1 MNKKVLTL
9 CAGFLL
15 AGSLATLD
23 AKITKV
29 TTPKIGDS
37 VLMGTA
43 ITANTSNSKMT
54 DLITGLNGITT
65 TSADVTVFGAEW
77 TLVQAKDAD
86 GADIANQFYLR
97 NVDGKYLADGGDPDV
112 ADSYQAK
119 LVDKE
124 EDAAIFK
131 LERNAIKI
139 VDGKGETWQ
148 DIYYLGVSGGVLRA
162 VGSNTQAIDSYATIS
177 AVSAFNNN
185 DLIESIGGDY
195 YFVGTNTATAV
206 DQVLKYDKDNGTV
219 SLESYPTG
227 LNPYGDAYDAYL
239 WKVSATTANNIITYT
254 FESKIDGA
262 KFTFTTDYAYA
273 NGFNL
278 TGAPFAANQIVALY
292 KSPVI
297 YKTAAELNAI
307 LTNGFEMTIKKNK
320 DDNSVI
326 SGIDA
331 FSGKLTAIPN
341 NNNTRFQII
350 NEDEEYLVLNTKA
363 DWGTGNV
370 GVNDRGHK
378 FEWVDVEKLAEN
390 AADYRTWFEFTYNAG
405 AADEK
410 IVNNVAVYAAAT
422 GGTAYGNLF
431 IQTGTTGTETT
442 NWLTTSNGIASTG
455 EAWPYIILQSD
466 NIVKINEVNERFLTF
481 TYADTKVNAGNA
493 VPEEVYKYGGMLVTY
508 RGTDRY
514 ISGGTTW
521 LQDAADYVDATTIY
535 EKAPEAQWAVTDYNE
550 ANGTFTLTNRESQEK
565 IYNVLLR
572 WEDKA
577 KGICTVISDND
588 NFTNDLV
595 KMTVVTDPTMFD
607 GFAKYNESELRNNKF
622 YLGQHHGIAGNS
634 TAYFVE
640 NHGNSHQ
647 IGVTAEE
654 DAASKWNLR
663 FATRQVEVDG
673 KDLAVVDTMFV
684 TTEFYTLKSD
694 GTQET
699 DAKKVNKSKLAIL
712 PYTFQNAGNREYV
725 NYQEANNL
733 EYYYCDETNKDEP
746 QNASR
751 FALKMKADSTYNFVL
766 IGNGWEGDKLES
778 EDQDYFIS
786 QKVYVANSTDRGSL
800 KQMYAYDEDN
810 NSLMVVE
817 KIESPEYHLIT
828 NHAWGD
834 TIRLFRGDNDSQV
847 LYEKK
852 DAKSVVSN
860 DTLSFLNVDNTN
872 QFDVNPSMF
881 ADTAYVNRWDADG
894 IKNTCYQYLL
904 AVQPEFGYHVDNCN
918 NPAHKPDV
926 TNQIDTVYGR
936 FLINL
941 IDTAN
946 MYGINNIHNNP
957 YIIESESGD
966 YLAKLAFVNG
976 FHTNDTLYIPRENA
990 DTVKLAMDTPDFNV
1004 AKFAFRYVDDQAKTF
1019 KIQTQY
1025 KEYLGGM
1032 TYATEE
1038 DVAEIYEEN
1047 PSYIT
1052 NEGYL
1057 RWVNGTIAVV
1067 RNWEAGD
1074 VFSIEEGVEATPTAN
1089 EEISAN
1095 AAVSVVAT
1103 DGAVIVKGAEGKNV
1117 IVSTILGKVVA
1128 NEVLNSDNETIAA
1141 PAGIVVVDGESFKVA
1156 VK

>member
-15 AGSLATLD
+15 AGAVGTVNAEIAKVTDPEIGSSYVLGSDINEATGSMTYASATNSLAIKT
-23 AKITKV
+23 
-29 TTPKIGDS
+29 GEFNQ
-37 VLMGTA
+37 MG
-43 ITANTSNSKMT
+43 
-54 DLITGLNGITT
+54 L
-65 TSADVTVFGAEW
+65 EW
-77 TLVQAKDAD
+77 TLEQALDAD
-86 GADIANQFYLR
+86 DKPIEGEFYLKAP
-97 NVDGKYLADGGDPDV
+97 NGYYVADAVSGDGNLRLVAETQQNLAQTFKLDDEGRIVFTDEDWYLATYNNTLCGQAFNNEAETAGVPSVKCVTYTATKELGGNDLISSISNSDGNYYFV
-112 ADSYQAK
+112 AMPSADADNASAKVLYYDGTTAK
-119 LVDKE
+119 LVD
-124 EDAAIFK
+124 
-131 LERNAIKI
+131 
-139 VDGKGETWQ
+139 
-148 DIYYLGVSGGVLRA
+148 
-162 VGSNTQAIDSYATIS
+162 YADVT
-177 AVSAFNNN
+177 A
-185 DLIESIGGDY
+185 
-195 YFVGTNTATAV
+195 GT
-206 DQVLKYDKDNGTV
+206 
-219 SLESYPTG
+219 
-227 LNPYGDAYDAYL
+227 YGDAYDAYL
-239 WKVSATTANNIITYT
+239 WKVSSVEANNIITYT
-254 FESKIDGA
+254 FESRVDPEVKYSYTTTKAYDGGV
-262 KFTFTTDYAYA
+262 Y
-273 NGFNL
+273 L
-278 TGAPFAANQIVALY
+278 TSNPSTADFDGKDVFAFY

-307 LTNGFEMTIKKNK
+307 LTNGFEMTIKKNA
-320 DDNSVI
+320 DDKSVI
-326 SGIDA
+326 SGVDA

-363 DWGTGNV
+363 NWGTGNV

-378 FEWVDVEKLAEN
+378 FEWVKKADKDK
-390 AADYRTWFEFTYNAG
+390 ADYRSWFEFTYNAG

-481 TYADTKVNAGNA
+481 TYADTKVNAGKA
-493 VPEEVYKYGGMLVTY
+493 GEVYKYGGILVAEGY
-508 RGTDRY
+508 QNG
-514 ISGGTTW
+514 
-521 LQDAADYVDATTIY
+521 ADYVDATTVY
-535 EKAPEAQWAVTDYNE
+535 EKAPEAQWAVTDYKD
-550 ANGTFTLTNRESQEK
+550 GKFTLSNRESQET
-565 IYNVLLR
+565 ITGVVLR

-577 KGICTVISDND
+577 KGICTVTSDNY
-588 NFTNDLV
+588 NFGWNTGDLV
-595 KMTVVTDPTMFD
+595 KMTVVEDPTMFD
-607 GFAKYNESELRNNKF
+607 GFAKYNETELRNTKF
-622 YLGQHHGIAGNS
+622 YLGQHHGVAGNS

-663 FATRQVEVDG
+663 FATREMEIAG
-673 KDLAVVDTMFV
+673 EEKTVVDTV
-684 TTEFYTLKSD
+684 WVETKFYTLKSD

-699 DAKKVNKSKLAIL
+699 DDKKINKSKLAIL
-712 PYTFQNAGNREYV
+712 PYTFQNANNREYV

-733 EYYYCDETNKDEP
+733 EYYYCDEYNKDYP

-751 FALKMKADSTYNFVL
+751 FALKMKADGTYNFVE
-766 IGNGWEGDKLES
+766 ISAESMEVTVGDKTYYVWNP
-778 EDQDYFIS
+778 DKDYLYDYKAFVS
-786 QKVYVANSTDRGSL
+786 NSLDKGSL
-800 KQMYAYDEDN
+800 ERMGIYDKDN

-817 KIESPEYHLIT
+817 PVESPEYHLIT

-936 FLINL
+936 FLVNL

-1095 AAVSVVAT
+1095 AAVSVVAV

-1128 NEVLNSDNETIAA
+1128 NEVLNSGTLTMKQSLLRQ
-1141 PAGIVVVDGESFKVA
+1141 VS
-1156 VK
+1156 